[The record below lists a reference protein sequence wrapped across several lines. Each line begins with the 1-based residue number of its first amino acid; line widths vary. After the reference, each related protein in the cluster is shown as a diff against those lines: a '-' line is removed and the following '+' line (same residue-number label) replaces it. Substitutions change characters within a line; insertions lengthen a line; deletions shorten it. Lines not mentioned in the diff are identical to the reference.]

1 MFKTGSIFLQGSLR
15 PARTILTQNNLVSSF
30 TLRSTSKTLS
40 SVGYNLRRYQSHLA
54 DNKIETK
61 SIETKSI
68 ETKPI
73 EAKPAEA
80 KPAEAKPAEAKPVE
94 TKPVETKQDETK
106 PVEVSGSK
114 LNTAEPKSINES
126 DNRITKDGKYKPPIN
141 TSFEGTFKGDYQRI
155 IKYTLIP
162 LSAIPFYTSYAGI
175 ALHPMIDTTIA
186 VSFLWYAHYGF
197 SSLIIDKIPKDK
209 YSKGHRATMWTLYT
223 STFLGMCGIYELETE
238 NNGVVDLITRI
249 WNDDESNIYIF
260 GK

>member
-1 MFKTGSIFLQGSLR
+1 MFKTGSIFLQGSLK

-30 TLRSTSKTLS
+30 TLRSTSTTLS

-61 SIETKSI
+61 PI

-73 EAKPAEA
+73 
-80 KPAEAKPAEAKPVE
+80 EAKPVE
-94 TKPVETKQDETK
+94 TKPVETKQEETK

-114 LNTAEPKSINES
+114 LNTAKTKSINES

-197 SSLIIDKIPKDK
+197 SSLILDKIPKDK